1 MSLFT
6 YCKPPFPFRGHFH
19 TPPPMAPK
27 KTIKKASAKAPAKK
41 AAGAV
46 AKAGVKGTSS
56 SSVRIEACKS

>member
-1 MSLFT
+1 
-6 YCKPPFPFRGHFH
+6 
-19 TPPPMAPK
+19 MAPK